1 MRAYSQDLRSKVIE
15 QYKNNTMTMMEISK
29 IFMISYQTV
38 CDWVKR
44 YKKDS
49 DYSSKQGVG
58 CGRAVKF
65 TDEAKVLEYLEANP
79 DANAI
84 EIRDAIVPG
93 LPMSTF
99 YDTLD
104 RFGISYKKKNLD
116 TRSEAQWLG
125 KSL

>member
-1 MRAYSQDLRSKVIE
+1 LRDKVIG
-15 QYKNNTMTMMEISK
+15 QYKNNTITMMGISK

-58 CGRAVKF
+58 CGRAVRF
-65 TDEAKVLEYLEANP
+65 TDEAKVLKYLEANP
-79 DANAI
+79 DANVL
-84 EIRDAIVPG
+84 EIREAVVVPG

-104 RFGISYKKKNLD
+104 RFGITYKKKNLY

>member
-1 MRAYSQDLRSKVIE
+1 MPAYSQDLRDKVIE
-15 QYKNNTMTMMEISK
+15 QYKNNTMTKMGISK

-49 DYSSKQGVG
+49 YYSSKQGVG
-58 CGRAVKF
+58 CGRAVRF
-65 TDEAKVLEYLEANP
+65 RDEAKVLEYLEANP

-104 RFGISYKKKNLD
+104 RFGITYKKKNLD
-116 TRSEAQWLG
+116 TKSEARWLG

>member
-1 MRAYSQDLRSKVIE
+1 MRAYSQDLRDKVIE
-15 QYKNNTMTMMEISK
+15 QYKNNTMTMMAISK

-58 CGRAVKF
+58 CGRAVRF
-65 TDEAKVLEYLEANP
+65 TDEAKVLEYLKANP

-84 EIRDAIVPG
+84 EIRDEVAPG

-104 RFGISYKKKNLD
+104 RFGITYKKKNLD
-116 TRSEAQWLG
+116 TRNEMQWLG
-125 KSL
+125 KNL